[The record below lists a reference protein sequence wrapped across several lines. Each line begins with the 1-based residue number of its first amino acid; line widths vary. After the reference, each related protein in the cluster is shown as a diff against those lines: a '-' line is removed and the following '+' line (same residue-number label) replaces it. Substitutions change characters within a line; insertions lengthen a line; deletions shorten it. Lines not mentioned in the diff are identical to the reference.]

1 MARILPDVARGFGP
15 IVPQRQRFM
24 IKKQSDEDKAL
35 KIMQAIS
42 GGVGTAAQLYNV
54 GSDIYDRYIKETPEE
69 ALRRRQEELGDAQA
83 RQNIARSVL
92 GGGMVGDQYD
102 PMLGSRVPDLSGFAQ
117 ARGEFAQD
125 FADVAALGD
134 DANVLKYDKPVPDY
148 TGARSGAD
156 VAGLPEPAPTLV
168 PELAYR
174 RDVLGETPEQ
184 IKAKPM
190 PVEMQPDPVMVNFG
204 NQLQKV
210 VQAGEPGLAEHYV
223 EKTVQAALDRGR
235 PDLAGKFRAALEK
248 LGGPEASAFEFIEQR
263 GQRGLLDRP
272 RTAAEFARGF
282 EAGEDF
288 AVADLNMAYRSLWN
302 AGRQQEAEEL
312 VNLAAATMDFG
323 QFAKS
328 GNEPR
333 SLILARARQAI
344 RQGVDEG
351 GVTGTQAVKLA
362 TSAAKRRRRRTPS
375 GGKTRRGKRSAMTGP
390 MTKEEKANRSFV
402 IVAARTSV
410 DAARKILYSGKAKDS
425 RINQETLNRRATT
438 IEEGLTPKQLRNLVL
453 RSGGE
458 NILLGELLPD
468 VGKSRKTETTAKTK
482 REKLTEDIEEREDV
496 VARIVGADPTALSQN
511 VIAKWL
517 KENEPN
523 AKLSLKQYT
532 NRVAFKRSVKQL
544 NEKFTSSQLKRAGY
558 NAAELKR
565 AHNQIIKEVNSVK
578 TEWARITQKKKQLE
592 ESGE

>member
-69 ALRRRQEELGDAQA
+69 ALRRRQEELGDAA
-83 RQNIARSVL
+83 TRQMIARNVAGS
-92 GGGMVGDQYD
+92 GGMRGGQYD

-117 ARGEFAQD
+117 ARGEFARD
-125 FADVAALGD
+125 FESLESPD
-134 DANVLKYDKPVPDY
+134 YSKPVPDP
-148 TGARSGAD
+148 GGIAM
-156 VAGLPEPAPTLV
+156 LPEPAPTLV

-190 PVEMQPDPVMVNFG
+190 PVEMQPDPVMVKFG

-223 EKTVQAALDRGR
+223 EKTVQAALNRGR

-390 MTKEEKANRSFV
+390 MTKEERANRSFV
-402 IVAARTSV
+402 IVAARTSI
-410 DAARKILYSGKAKDS
+410 DAARDILYSGKAKDR

-482 REKLTEDIEEREDV
+482 RDKLTEEIEKREDA
-496 VARIVGADPTALSQN
+496 VARIVGADPTALSQD
-511 VIAKWL
+511 VIAQWL
-517 KENEPN
+517 KENEPK

-532 NRVAFKRSVKQL
+532 NKFYLGRTDKQL
-544 NEKFTSSQLKRAGY
+544 DQRFTQSQIRDRGYTSAEIKRA
-558 NAAELKR
+558 R
-565 AHNQIIKEVNSVK
+565 NQIIKEVNSVK

>member
-69 ALRRRQEELGDAQA
+69 ALRRRQEELGDAA
-83 RQNIARSVL
+83 TRQMIARNVAGS
-92 GGGMVGDQYD
+92 GGMRGGQYD

-117 ARGEFAQD
+117 ARGEFARD
-125 FADVAALGD
+125 FESLESPD
-134 DANVLKYDKPVPDY
+134 YSKPVPDP
-148 TGARSGAD
+148 GGIAM
-156 VAGLPEPAPTLV
+156 LPEPAPTLV

-204 NQLQKV
+204 NQLQQV

-532 NRVAFKRSVKQL
+532 NRVAFKRSGKQL

>member
-69 ALRRRQEELGDAQA
+69 ALRRRQEELGDAA
-83 RQNIARSVL
+83 TRQMIARNVAGS
-92 GGGMVGDQYD
+92 GGMRGGQYD

-117 ARGEFAQD
+117 ARGEFARD
-125 FADVAALGD
+125 FESLESPD
-134 DANVLKYDKPVPDY
+134 YSKPVPDP
-148 TGARSGAD
+148 GGIAM
-156 VAGLPEPAPTLV
+156 LPEPAPTLV

-190 PVEMQPDPVMVNFG
+190 PVEMQPDPVMVKFG

-223 EKTVQAALDRGR
+223 EKTVQAALNRGR

-390 MTKEEKANRSFV
+390 MTKEERANRSFV
-402 IVAARTSV
+402 IVAARTSI
-410 DAARKILYSGKAKDS
+410 DAARDILYSGKAKDR

-468 VGKSRKTETTAKTK
+468 VGKSRKTETTAKTE
-482 REKLTEDIEEREDV
+482 REKLTDSIQARQDRLSRVIGLRPSALTAEAVQSWLNENKPLSDLTETQYINTQILKYPEDRKDQAISDSALKRQGLTKAKASALYQKIKQDV
-496 VARIVGADPTALSQN
+496 NDVRVDLDRLSQ
-511 VIAKWL
+511 
-517 KENEPN
+517 EE
-523 AKLSLKQYT
+523 AKLK
-532 NRVAFKRSVKQL
+532 A
-544 NEKFTSSQLKRAGY
+544 
-558 NAAELKR
+558 
-565 AHNQIIKEVNSVK
+565 
-578 TEWARITQKKKQLE
+578 LE
-592 ESGE
+592 APK